1 MDQLV
6 LRWSTLMNSLFQSI
20 QNKAG
25 IGCAACAPT
34 NDPPREHID
43 DEGDVD
49 KPLPCG
55 DICEVADPKDVRRG
69 SMELPVHTIQRT
81 G

>member
-1 MDQLV
+1 
-6 LRWSTLMNSLFQSI
+6 MNGLFQSI
-20 QNKAG
+20 QNKAC
-25 IGCAACAPT
+25 IGCAACAPA
-34 NDPPREHID
+34 NDASRKNIY